1 MEFAAEH
8 DVVILGAGP
17 AGTSAAIRLAEMGLD
32 VGVVE
37 RRHFPRSHVG
47 ICISDETVAL
57 IDYLGVGAEFNGAQF
72 WRRHFTAVRWGDAET
87 RLVPQHGYHVDR
99 AVLDERMVCRSRS
112 AGVRIYQ
119 PVEVQEVYSGWRIRA
134 GG

>member
-1 MEFAAEH
+1 MKFAAEH

-57 IDYLGVGAEFNGAQF
+57 IDYLGVGAKFNGAQF
-72 WRRHFTAVRWGDAET
+72 GAAI
-87 RLVPQHGYHVDR
+87 
-99 AVLDERMVCRSRS
+99 SR
-112 AGVRIYQ
+112 
-119 PVEVQEVYSGWRIRA
+119 P
-134 GG
+134 